1 MSRIGSSTSY
11 IVVSNK
17 TNMYKERKLQVLDI
31 TVVIV
36 LFILACAVGK
46 LVMTYVADTSI
57 GFNGSA
63 LGIPAVGELIWFY
76 VRRKLNS

>member
-1 MSRIGSSTSY
+1 M
-11 IVVSNK
+11 K
-17 TNMYKERKLQVLDI
+17 TKMDKERKLQVLDI

-46 LVMTYVADTSI
+46 LVMTYVSDTWP

-63 LGIPAVGELIWFY
+63 IGILAIGELVWFF